1 MLKTRLITALIGVVL
16 LAVAITYGGLFFN
29 LVMSVLAVIGW
40 VECVSLFRHMKRRL
54 LPLWGL
60 IYIALVCGS
69 LLFGSYPLAL
79 FLGILV
85 MLAMVIEYTF
95 CNGKRTLLTVQSTIS
110 SLLYVTSGFI
120 ALMVLRDNSIYE
132 NTTYYAG
139 QEGFGTAVIWLV
151 LIAIWASDTFAYFV
165 GRSFGKRNI
174 VPTIS
179 PNKTLEGFIGG
190 FIGCILTGWIG
201 SLSLGLPLNFG
212 VGIGVIVGI
221 LAPLGDLFESKL
233 KREANKK
240 DSGTLLPGHGG
251 VLDRFDSLLFA
262 APLVLAYILML

>member
-79 FLGILV
+79 FLGI
-85 MLAMVIEYTF
+85 
-95 CNGKRTLLTVQSTIS
+95 
-110 SLLYVTSGFI
+110 
-120 ALMVLRDNSIYE
+120 LMVLRDNSIYE

>member
-16 LAVAITYGGLFFN
+16 LAVAITYGGVLFN

-60 IYIALVCGS
+60 IYIVLVCGPIVI
-69 LLFGSYPLAL
+69 GNYPLGL
-79 FLGILV
+79 FFGILV
-85 MLAMVIEYTF
+85 MLSMVIEYTF
-95 CNGKRTLLTVQSTIS
+95 CNGKITLPTVQFTIS

-120 ALMVLRDNSIYE
+120 ALMALRDNSIYE

-139 QEGFGTAVIWLV
+139 QEGFGMAVIWLV

-201 SLSLGLPLNFG
+201 SLFLGLPLNFG

>member
-1 MLKTRLITALIGVVL
+1 MLKIRLITALIGVVL
-16 LAVAITYGGLFFN
+16 LTVAITYGGVLFN
-29 LVMSVLAVIGW
+29 LVMSVLAAIGW

-60 IYIALVCGS
+60 IYIVLVCGS
-69 LLFGSYPLAL
+69 LVFDNYPLAV
-79 FLGILV
+79 FLGVLV

-95 CNGKRTLLTVQSTIS
+95 CNGKITLLAIQSTIS

-120 ALMVLRDNSIYE
+120 ALMVLRDNRIYE
-132 NTTYYAG
+132 NTSYYAE
-139 QEGFGTAVIWLV
+139 QDGFGTAVIWLV
-151 LIAIWASDTFAYFV
+151 LISIWASDTFAYFV
-165 GRSFGKRNI
+165 GRSFGKRKV

-179 PNKTLEGFIGG
+179 PNKTLEGFVGG
-190 FIGCILTGWIG
+190 FIGCVLTGWIA
-201 SLSLGLPLNFG
+201 SISLGLPLNFG
-212 VGIGVIVGI
+212 VGIGIIVGI

>member
-1 MLKTRLITALIGVVL
+1 MLKTRVITAIIGVIL
-16 LAVAITYGGLFFN
+16 LAFAITYGGLLFN
-29 LVMSVLAVIGW
+29 LVMSVLAFIGW

-60 IYIALVCGS
+60 IYIVLVCSS
-69 LLFGSYPLAL
+69 LVFGNYPLAV
-79 FLGILV
+79 FLGVLV

-95 CNGKRTLLTVQSTIS
+95 CNGKITLMVVQSTIS

-120 ALMVLRDNSIYE
+120 ALMVLRDNRIYE
-132 NTTYYAG
+132 NTNYYAA

-151 LIAIWASDTFAYFV
+151 LIATWASDTFAYFV
-165 GRSFGKRNI
+165 GRSLGKRNI

-201 SLSLGLPLNFG
+201 SFSLGLPVNFG

-233 KREANKK
+233 KREANRK